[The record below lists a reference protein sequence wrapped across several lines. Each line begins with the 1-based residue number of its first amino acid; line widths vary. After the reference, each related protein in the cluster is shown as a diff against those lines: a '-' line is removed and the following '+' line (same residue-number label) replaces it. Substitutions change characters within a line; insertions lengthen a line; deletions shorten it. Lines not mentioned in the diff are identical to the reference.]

1 MKLIL
6 YTNKGSIRMYFIS
19 YTLSSQAER
28 FYSKCI
34 YADSSVTS
42 CYNYRYMCR
51 LKLNQLDGALSDLA
65 VVAGVNPTFD
75 VSFVPQIYKQILKRL
90 GDLQLIVGK
99 CSEAYQT
106 FKQLL
111 SLSSSDSKADIKKLM
126 SKAWECSKDIALGA
140 KETTKK
146 AYDKAASTFTKVLEV
161 ASNSVAVRLS
171 RARVY
176 FALSNWE
183 VVISDCALI
192 LKQQP
197 DHLEALYMRGYAL
210 LETGERDS
218 ANIHFKKVRLVIDTD
233 VQCLR
238 SDPEYKKCKEGSK
251 LVRAIN
257 RYYSRIEDK
266 KDYGEKIEAA
276 NSLLELANLPEYYKE
291 VAEFHLC
298 EYYTKTKEYGEAEIH
313 CNSVIK
319 NKKSMGAEIDVADSI
334 CNLATA
340 LIGEEKYDEAIKIL
354 KDALQNEAYDK
365 KKVIVREPTDV
376 QLQNKLNEAET
387 ALKRSKEKDYYKILG
402 VKRDASQK
410 EIKKAYRKLALQWHP
425 DKHVGEERDDEVQK
439 EDKEVAEEKFKEI
452 AEAYEVLSNEGKCR

>member
-1 MKLIL
+1 M
-6 YTNKGSIRMYFIS
+6 
-19 YTLSSQAER
+19 
-28 FYSKCI
+28 
-34 YADSSVTS
+34 
-42 CYNYRYMCR
+42 
-51 LKLNQLDGALSDLA
+51 
-65 VVAGVNPTFD
+65 
-75 VSFVPQIYKQILKRL
+75 

-111 SLSSSDSKADIKKLM
+111 SLSSSDSKAGIKKLM

-233 VQCLR
+233 V
-238 SDPEYKKCKEGSK
+238 
-251 LVRAIN
+251 
-257 RYYSRIEDK
+257 
-266 KDYGEKIEAA
+266 
-276 NSLLELANLPEYYKE
+276 
-291 VAEFHLC
+291 
-298 EYYTKTKEYGEAEIH
+298 
-313 CNSVIK
+313 
-319 NKKSMGAEIDVADSI
+319 
-334 CNLATA
+334 
-340 LIGEEKYDEAIKIL
+340 
-354 KDALQNEAYDK
+354 
-365 KKVIVREPTDV
+365 
-376 QLQNKLNEAET
+376 
-387 ALKRSKEKDYYKILG
+387 
-402 VKRDASQK
+402 
-410 EIKKAYRKLALQWHP
+410 
-425 DKHVGEERDDEVQK
+425 
-439 EDKEVAEEKFKEI
+439 
-452 AEAYEVLSNEGKCR
+452 